1 MFKWGIS
8 AGTRALCSDIGKQ
21 LLDEGIKHAPDIYS
35 YGTSKRKNKNVRKPF
50 ESDVAHYIVKET
62 QKKASTN
69 LNNLFGGL

>member
-1 MFKWGIS
+1 MFKRGIS